1 MRKNF
6 LYRGMMLLASA
17 LTIASCTN
25 EAEEMRPQGSR
36 ALDVQVAV
44 NPTSRAQVIGTS
56 LPEGAKIGVNVT
68 AADGSEYD
76 GQNAGYLNVA
86 YTATGTG
93 GTQTWGSTAP
103 VMLSG
108 TEGKLYA
115 YYPHT
120 ADVDYKAI
128 EVNIADQHDWMV
140 GAEAYTVSDKAP
152 SVAITMN
159 HAQTALNINV
169 VRDAAYT
176 GTGEVTALAITSE
189 GLASEGTL
197 DTRDGSWSA
206 INGAN
211 TAISIISA
219 PFTLDGSTLTIQ
231 ENPYMFVPAS
241 DETKDFTVTATI
253 DSKAYNVGVA
263 MNEAFAPG

>member
-1 MRKNF
+1 MIMIILFKIFIRMRKNF

-56 LPEGAKIGVNVT
+56 LREGAKIGVNVT

-93 GTQTWGSTAP
+93 GTQIWGSTTP

-120 ADVDYKAI
+120 AVVDYKAI
-128 EVNIADQHDWMV
+128 
-140 GAEAYTVSDKAP
+140 
-152 SVAITMN
+152 
-159 HAQTALNINV
+159 
-169 VRDAAYT
+169 
-176 GTGEVTALAITSE
+176 
-189 GLASEGTL
+189 
-197 DTRDGSWSA
+197 
-206 INGAN
+206 
-211 TAISIISA
+211 
-219 PFTLDGSTLTIQ
+219 
-231 ENPYMFVPAS
+231 
-241 DETKDFTVTATI
+241 
-253 DSKAYNVGVA
+253 
-263 MNEAFAPG
+263 